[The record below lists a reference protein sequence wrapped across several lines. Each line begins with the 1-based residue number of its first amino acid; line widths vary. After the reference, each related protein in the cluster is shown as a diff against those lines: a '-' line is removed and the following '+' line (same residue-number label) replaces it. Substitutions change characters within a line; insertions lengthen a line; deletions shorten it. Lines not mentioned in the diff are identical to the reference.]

1 MLNKILIILIIISV
15 IIIMIMIY
23 MIILQHKAG
32 LVRNVYHKPSMHTH
46 HPMQLFAQVRYLH
59 VA

>member
-1 MLNKILIILIIISV
+1 MIILIIISV
-15 IIIMIMIY
+15 IIIMIMIN
-23 MIILQHKAG
+23 MIILQHKSG
-32 LVRNVYHKPSMHTH
+32 LVRNVHHKPSMHTH

>member
-1 MLNKILIILIIISV
+1 
-15 IIIMIMIY
+15 MIN

-32 LVRNVYHKPSMHTH
+32 LVTNVYHKPSMHTH
-46 HPMQLFAQVRYLH
+46 HPMQPFAQVRYLH

>member
-1 MLNKILIILIIISV
+1 MLNKIMIILIII
-15 IIIMIMIY
+15 IMIN

-32 LVRNVYHKPSMHTH
+32 LVTNVYHKPSMHTH
-46 HPMQLFAQVRYLH
+46 HPMQPFAQVRYLH